1 MTDNAALNDLAVTRD
16 GYVATLEMRRPPN
29 NFIDEPM
36 VAALISQ
43 IETLEK
49 DDGCRV
55 IILAAE
61 GKHFCAGADFAR
73 RLSTGTETV
82 QRKHMY
88 SDAHRFFRTGKP
100 IVTVVQGA
108 AVGAGLGLALVADF
122 RIGCEEAR
130 LSANF
135 NRQGYYPG
143 FALTFTLPRLVG
155 EQHATRMF
163 YTGERVKGDD
173 ALAMGLIDRLV
184 PFDDV
189 RRAAKE
195 FADEI
200 AASAPRSV
208 QKTKLH
214 MRRDYEARVR
224 EAVQH
229 EMAMQEEMRQ
239 TADYQEG
246 IRAMIERRTPDF
258 KGA

>member
-1 MTDNAALNDLAVTRD
+1 MEVLNVGGADISVSVQDD
-16 GYVATLEMRRPPN
+16 GVAIVEMRRPPN

-100 IVTVVQGA
+100 IVAVVQGA

-135 NRQGYYPG
+135 NRQG
-143 FALTFTLPRLVG
+143 
-155 EQHATRMF
+155 
-163 YTGERVKGDD
+163 
-173 ALAMGLIDRLV
+173 
-184 PFDDV
+184 
-189 RRAAKE
+189 
-195 FADEI
+195 
-200 AASAPRSV
+200 
-208 QKTKLH
+208 
-214 MRRDYEARVR
+214 
-224 EAVQH
+224 
-229 EMAMQEEMRQ
+229 
-239 TADYQEG
+239 
-246 IRAMIERRTPDF
+246 
-258 KGA
+258 